1 METGKLI
8 GYAVVGLVALAILN
22 TLLPYL
28 VLFLAL
34 VGAWQLYNQH
44 QKR

>member
-8 GYAVVGLVALAILN
+8 AYAVVGLVALAILN

-34 VGAWQLYNQH
+34 VGGWHLYSQN